1 MPEPVTLQ
9 ACPRGHV
16 IHYPAA
22 LDDLAIDTGQELA
35 FYSACE
41 CGIVHFVVIWAG
53 DRARIM
59 ESGDANLFERFEAT
73 GWPET
78 PYIDEHGLFLYRSV
92 ANSLDIAIF
101 QRG

>member
-1 MPEPVTLQ
+1 MPEPVTLT
-9 ACPRGHV
+9 ACPQGHV

-22 LDDLAIDTGQELA
+22 LDDLAIETNQELA
-35 FYSACE
+35 FCSACE
-41 CGIVHFVVIWAG
+41 CGTVHFVVVWAG

-59 ESGDANLFERFEAT
+59 ESGDAALFERFEGT
-73 GWPET
+73 GWPEV
-78 PYIDEHGLFLYRSV
+78 PYVDEHGPFFYRVV